1 MREGLSDMKGTSLR
15 GLPPALKKC
24 WAGQGM
30 SPTGLASV
38 CARQAESDGI
48 AAVETPVEAANG

>member
-1 MREGLSDMKGTSLR
+1 MKGTSLR

-30 SPTGLASV
+30 SATGLASV
-38 CARQAESDGI
+38 CARQGESDGI
-48 AAVETPVEAANG
+48 AAVETHVEAADG